1 MTTVTTP
8 PVPTVRQGETQ
19 VKTTQQRH
27 PAFRRASLV
36 GVAALTA
43 SALFAGAAPALAAH
57 AAESRA
63 AKSVASAAEE
73 MPELTAEQRRFIE
86 DGMGPEAMAE
96 LTRAM
101 NEAGADGEIRPRAFP
116 IAAVA
121 IGAAA
126 WCAKGAVASIPTS
139 VLSDVADGKFS
150 GKGTYVKNAIIGC
163 LGGEI
168 GGVVWKFLPNWVK
181 NKAVAMVAAF
191 IIKYI
196 R

>member
-1 MTTVTTP
+1 MMS
-8 PVPTVRQGETQ
+8 
-19 VKTTQQRH
+19 TQQR
-27 PAFRRASLV
+27 PVFRRASLV

-43 SALFAGAAPALAAH
+43 GALFAGAAPALAAH
-57 AAESRA
+57 AAETRA
-63 AKSVASAAEE
+63 ASASATEE
-73 MPELTAEQRRFIE
+73 IPELTAEQRQFIE

-96 LTRAM
+96 LNRAM
-101 NEAGADGEIRPRAFP
+101 SQGGDDGEIRPRAFP

-168 GGVVWKFLPNWVK
+168 GGVVWKFLPGWVK
-181 NKAVAMVAAF
+181 NKAVSMVAAF

>member
-1 MTTVTTP
+1 MMS
-8 PVPTVRQGETQ
+8 
-19 VKTTQQRH
+19 TQQR
-27 PAFRRASLV
+27 PMIRRASLV

-43 SALFAGAAPALAAH
+43 GALFAGAAPALAAH
-57 AAESRA
+57 AAETRA
-63 AKSVASAAEE
+63 ASVSATQE
-73 MPELTAEQRRFIE
+73 MPELTAEQLRFIE

-96 LTRAM
+96 LNRAISQ
-101 NEAGADGEIRPRAFP
+101 GGDDGEIRPRAFP

-168 GGVVWKFLPNWVK
+168 GGVVWKFLPGWVK
-181 NKAVAMVAAF
+181 NKAVSMVAAF

>member
-1 MTTVTTP
+1 MI
-8 PVPTVRQGETQ
+8 
-19 VKTTQQRH
+19 
-27 PAFRRASLV
+27 RRASLV

-43 SALFAGAAPALAAH
+43 GALFAGAAPALASH
-57 AAESRA
+57 AAETRA
-63 AKSVASAAEE
+63 ASGSATEE
-73 MPELTAEQRRFIE
+73 MPELSAEQLRFIE

-96 LTRAM
+96 LNRAISQ
-101 NEAGADGEIRPRAFP
+101 GGDDGEIRPRAFP

-168 GGVVWKFLPNWVK
+168 GGVVWKFLPGWVK
-181 NKAVAMVAAF
+181 NKAVSMVAAF

>member
-1 MTTVTTP
+1 MSTKQRPMT
-8 PVPTVRQGETQ
+8 
-19 VKTTQQRH
+19 
-27 PAFRRASLV
+27 RRASLV

-43 SALFAGAAPALAAH
+43 GALFAGASPALASH
-57 AAESRA
+57 AAETRA
-63 AKSVASAAEE
+63 ASASATQE
-73 MPELTAEQRRFIE
+73 MPELTAEQLRFIE

-96 LTRAM
+96 LNKAM
-101 NEAGADGEIRPRAFP
+101 SGGGDGEIRPRAFP

-168 GGVVWKFLPNWVK
+168 GGVVWKFLPGWVK

>member
-1 MTTVTTP
+1 MMS
-8 PVPTVRQGETQ
+8 
-19 VKTTQQRH
+19 TQQR
-27 PAFRRASLV
+27 PVIRRASLV

-43 SALFAGAAPALAAH
+43 GALFAGAAPALASH
-57 AAESRA
+57 AAETRA
-63 AKSVASAAEE
+63 ASVSATEQT
-73 MPELTAEQRRFIE
+73 PELTAEQLRFIE

-96 LTRAM
+96 LNRAISQ
-101 NEAGADGEIRPRAFP
+101 GDDGEIRPRAFP

-168 GGVVWKFLPNWVK
+168 GGVVWKFLPGWVK
-181 NKAVAMVAAF
+181 NKAVSMVAAF

>member
-1 MTTVTTP
+1 MMS
-8 PVPTVRQGETQ
+8 
-19 VKTTQQRH
+19 TQQR
-27 PAFRRASLV
+27 PVIRRASLV

-43 SALFAGAAPALAAH
+43 GALFAGAAPALASH
-57 AAESRA
+57 AAETRA
-63 AKSVASAAEE
+63 ASVSATEQA
-73 MPELTAEQRRFIE
+73 PELTAEQLRFIE

-96 LTRAM
+96 LNRAISQ
-101 NEAGADGEIRPRAFP
+101 GGDDGEIRPRAFP

-168 GGVVWKFLPNWVK
+168 GGVVWKFLPGWVK
-181 NKAVAMVAAF
+181 NKAVSMVAAF